1 MNRKEIPLPDILEGF
16 KLIKEA
22 DCIHNGYR
30 ALQIARRNDPKEEN
44 LPKRLLFVRS
54 KKHAY
59 LQIGREVFNEGVTW
73 PSQAYPNFT
82 LEELEKMLENE
93 EAIDLTGIL
102 DSAYSQTPEGGTFQI
117 EGQTF
122 YLRRSIIDQ

>member
-16 KLIKEA
+16 KLIKGA

-30 ALQIARRNDPKEEN
+30 ALQIARRNDPEEKN
-44 LPKRLLFVRS
+44 LPQRLLFVLPQ
-54 KKHAY
+54 KHAY
-59 LQIGREVFNEGVTW
+59 LQIGEEIFNEGVTW
-73 PSQAYPNFT
+73 PSQAYPDFT
-82 LEELEKMLENE
+82 LEELENMLKNG

-102 DSAYSQTPEGGTFQI
+102 DSAYSQTPEGGTFRI
-117 EGQTF
+117 EGQNF